1 MWWGRMKGLLW
12 CHTVRLFP
20 LWLKSPCHGSCF
32 VLSGWWLTRRI
43 WLIFGWCYD
52 DFYVV
57 RDFIPALV
65 CVCACARACVMDTA
79 GSVVD
84 VIFGM
89 SLFAS
94 TLFWMFHAC
103 LSSLALLL
111 PQLNKSLCHLWLGLC
126 LWKDTGII
134 LYSCITQWTSNLSLP
149 EGWGGWISIV
159 VSVQVPAPKSV
170 CSNMIPHRAHMTEK
184 KRYHVKIYFCQ
195 FILICILWWYAT

>member
-1 MWWGRMKGLLW
+1 MREDEGTVVMSYCQIVSIVIEITLSWELLCFEW
-12 CHTVRLFP
+12 LMTDKENMTHFWLMLWRLLCSAWFHP
-20 LWLKSPCHGSCF
+20 S
-32 VLSGWWLTRRI
+32 SG
-43 WLIFGWCYD
+43 
-52 DFYVV
+52 
-57 RDFIPALV
+57 V
-65 CVCACARACVMDTA
+65 CVHVRACVMDTA